1 MIYSPSIEAVF
12 RGSGYSIEQMIRT
25 VHKMGFQ
32 AFEFWGW
39 WNKEIETIERVAY
52 ELGLQVGSFCSK
64 PISLLDPS
72 LRNDF
77 ALGVEESIQVAE
89 RLGCRHLI
97 AMSGNE
103 MEGVSRQKQR
113 ESAIEGLKRCV
124 PLLERANV
132 SLVLEPLNVKI
143 NHPGYF
149 LSESSEAFE
158 IVARVGSPM
167 VQVLYDIYHQ
177 QVTEGDL
184 TRTIEAHFP
193 EIGYFHAADHPG
205 RHEPGTGE
213 IAYPFLMNKLQ
224 ELGYEGFV
232 GLEFFPKITPE
243 EGLRACMNLLS
254 NAMKS

>member
-12 RGSGYSIEQMIRT
+12 RGSGYGIEQMIRT
-25 VHKMGFQ
+25 VHRMGFQ

-39 WNKEIETIERVAY
+39 WNKDIETIERVAL
-52 ELGLQVGSFCSK
+52 ELDLQVGSFCSK

-72 LRNDF
+72 LRSDF
-77 ALGVEESIQVAE
+77 VRGVEESIKVAG
-89 RLGCRHLI
+89 RLRCRHLI
-97 AMSGNE
+97 AMTGNE
-103 MEGVSRQKQR
+103 MEGISRQKQR

-158 IVARVGSPM
+158 IVERVGSKA
-167 VQVLYDIYHQ
+167 VRVLYDIYHQ

-184 TRTIEAHFP
+184 TRTIEAHFQ
-193 EIGYFHAADHPG
+193 EIGYFHVADHPG

-213 IAYPFLMNKLQ
+213 IAYPLLMNKLQ

-232 GLEFFPKITPE
+232 GLEFFPKKTPE
-243 EGLRACMNLLS
+243 EGLRACMNYLS
-254 NAMKS
+254 QR